1 MKPIIGLTTY
11 GKDERLFETKY
22 YDSFYYVPSPY
33 VDAVRRAGGLPIL
46 LPVGE
51 PDWMDWLAIVDGIVV
66 IGGGDIDPDRYGG
79 DTGHD
84 RLAGIDQERDESE
97 LSLLRELVKGNEYPT
112 LCICRGMQVL
122 NVALGGTLHEHIPD
136 IHEDNIHQAGDGG
149 WTIQGVTVDPDS
161 FLAEVMKRTDLTT
174 YSGHHQAI
182 KELAPSAKIV
192 AISPDDIIEAIEV
205 PGHPWLVAVQWHPEM
220 SAAEDPSQQ
229 RIFDQLVKTAA
240 EYRKRRSNPTRKQTG
255 HGPR

>member
-11 GKDERLFETKY
+11 GEEERLFETEY
-22 YDSFYYVPSPY
+22 YDSFYYVPAPY
-33 VDAVRRAGGLPIL
+33 VDAVRRAGGLPVL

-51 PDWMDWLAIVDGIVV
+51 PDWKDWLAIVDGLVI

-79 DTGHD
+79 DSDHD
-84 RLAGIDQERDESE
+84 RLAGIDRERDESE
-97 LSLLRELVKGNEYPT
+97 LSLLRELVAGNEYPT

-136 IHEDNIHQAGDGG
+136 IREIDIHRAVDGG
-149 WTIQGVTVDPDS
+149 WTIQEVTVDPDS
-161 FLAEVMKRTDLTT
+161 LLAEVMERTNLAT

-182 KELAPSAKIV
+182 KELAPNVKIV
-192 AISPDDIIEAIEV
+192 ATSPDDIIEAIEV

-220 SAAEDPSQQ
+220 SFNEDPSQQ

-240 EYRKRRSNPTRKQTG
+240 ENRKQRSNPNREQNVQV
-255 HGPR
+255 